1 MPLMA
6 MTKNVFAAHGGIMK
20 GFDLDELRSI
30 GKNDLFAI
38 ESITW
43 SDPLISRTFR
53 GAGYPFDEE
62 ELTDFL
68 DGIEKKV
75 FIRGHDYSLLGI
87 SIYGDRCLTIFS
99 SRRYKDMGN
108 GGILIARTGKKEIK
122 KASDLAVEDFSIGKW
137 IKYEIKKDER

>member
-1 MPLMA
+1 ME
-6 MTKNVFAAHGGIMK
+6 
-20 GFDLDELRSI
+20 GFDLNELRSI